1 MTVTVTLD
9 DALNGTVSR
18 DNVSRLA
25 TMPSGGLAITHV
37 RNLQGRRHI
46 VNPIRLKGWC
56 ETPMSALGQKRTY
69 ALQQAMSALPPI
81 PDTERS
87 LRHVCF
93 GPEADM
99 FRSERRRRMQTGSGR
114 SASRVS

>member
-25 TMPSGGLAITHV
+25 TMLSGGLAITHV

-46 VNPIRLKGWC
+46 VNPVMRRHYMAGSVCGRNPLLRSLLGVKRTC
-56 ETPMSALGQKRTY
+56 LFALHMSAIGGKADIVQFGN
-69 ALQQAMSALPPI
+69 
-81 PDTERS
+81 ERYDVS
-87 LRHVCF
+87 RPSGVAH
-93 GPEADM
+93 EA
-99 FRSERRRRMQTGSGR
+99 
-114 SASRVS
+114 A